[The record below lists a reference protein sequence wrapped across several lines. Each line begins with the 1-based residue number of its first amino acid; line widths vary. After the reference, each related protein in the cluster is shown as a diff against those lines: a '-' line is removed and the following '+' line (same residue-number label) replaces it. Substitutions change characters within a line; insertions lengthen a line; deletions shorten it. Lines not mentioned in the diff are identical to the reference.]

1 MNKRNDYNNEYKKQ
15 TFDRLVLF
23 VKPDVH
29 ARIKKLAAA
38 HDMPVSR
45 MIIEALE
52 DVYNLD
58 LHTRRG

>member
-15 TFDRLVLF
+15 TFDRVVIC
-23 VKPDVH
+23 VKPSVYTQMKAVADGH
-29 ARIKKLAAA
+29 N
-38 HDMPVSR
+38 MPVSR

>member
-15 TFDRLVLF
+15 TFDWLILS
-23 VKPDVH
+23 VKPEVH
-29 ARIKKLAAA
+29 AKIKELAAA
-38 HDMPVSR
+38 HNMPVSR
-45 MIIEALE
+45 VIIEALE